1 MRLTKKVLITI
12 GREYGSGGRVIG
24 ETLAKDLDMPCF
36 DRNMIAMIAKKHGLD
51 EDALNS
57 SDERL
62 SNPFFDPYAPYGM
75 DAGAI
80 SERLFLLQSNII
92 REEADKG
99 PAIFIGRCAND
110 ILRDYQDVVNIF
122 IYASRNDRVERIMK
136 VEEIDDSLAAAKI
149 VKRTDKTRRSYYQF
163 YTDKKWGSTEGMDL
177 MINSSAVGIPGAVRV
192 IEAFLKEKG
201 YVTDEE

>member
-1 MRLTKKVLITI
+1 MKLTKKVLITI

-24 ETLAKDLDMPCF
+24 ETLARDLAVPCF

-80 SERLFLLQSNII
+80 SERLFLLQSKII
-92 REEADKG
+92 QEEAEKG
-99 PAIFIGRCAND
+99 SAVFIGRCAND
-110 ILRDYQDVVNIF
+110 VLRDYQDVVNIF
-122 IYASRNDRVERIMK
+122 IFAPRNDRIERIMK

-149 VKRTDKTRRSYYQF
+149 VRRTDKTRRSYYQF

-177 MINSSAVGIPGAVRV
+177 MINSSAVGLPGAVKL

-201 YVTDEE
+201 YISDEE